1 MESYFPINYGHLYKE
16 NKEYIVKYI
25 QNTLQSSY
33 STNLQEFIIL
43 NLLENY
49 LSNNKT
55 TLFLSQSFNE
65 RKMFIRSLK
74 NNKKIDYKIE
84 LDINK
89 QATNFKFEE
98 SSLKID
104 NSFENILNNGL
115 EKLLMDC
122 YYSKINKLILL
133 KLQNLKYIN
142 IT

>member
-1 MESYFPINYGHLYKE
+1 
-16 NKEYIVKYI
+16 
-25 QNTLQSSY
+25 
-33 STNLQEFIIL
+33 
-43 NLLENY
+43 LLENY

-104 NSFENILNNGL
+104 KGGE
-115 EKLLMDC
+115 
-122 YYSKINKLILL
+122 Y
-133 KLQNLKYIN
+133 KYV
-142 IT
+142 